1 LIIIKKTVARQKTVN
16 MKVFPLSQDLI
27 NQDVKWI
34 DKKIITRHETALAMR
49 GISSVPFRA
58 FSAKE
63 YRNPI
68 KAPSKVRMIRLSDLN
83 L

>member
-1 LIIIKKTVARQKTVN
+1 

-63 YRNPI
+63 
-68 KAPSKVRMIRLSDLN
+68 
-83 L
+83 